1 MPTAALVFWIIA
13 LVLAAF
19 GVVFALLGLNSERAY
34 WSQRDPS
41 GDARTDAT
49 KLSAIVKRAGH
60 FATGE
65 YRAPLRIAAIG
76 VLMCELALA
85 FAAVALIVTLAG

>member
-13 LVLAAF
+13 LALLAFAA
-19 GVVFALLGLNSERAY
+19 VFVILGLNSERAY
-34 WSQRDPS
+34 WTQRDPS
-41 GDARTDAT
+41 GDARTEAT
-49 KLSAIVKRAGH
+49 PFSAILRRAGH

-76 VLMCELALA
+76 VLMGELALL
-85 FAAVALIVTLAG
+85 FAVLALIVTLAG

>member
-19 GVVFALLGLNSERAY
+19 GVVFAILGLSSERAY
-34 WSQRDPS
+34 WAQRDPS

-49 KLSAIVKRAGH
+49 KLSAVVRRAGH

-65 YRAPLRIAAIG
+65 YRASLRIAAIG
-76 VLMCELALA
+76 VLMCEIALG
-85 FAAVALIVTLAG
+85 FAVVALIVTLAG

>member
-1 MPTAALVFWIIA
+1 VSNVALVFWIFA
-13 LVLAAF
+13 VVLFLF
-19 GVVFALLGLNSERAY
+19 GVVFIVLGMNSERAY

-49 KLSAIVKRAGH
+49 PVSAIIKRAGH
-60 FATGE
+60 FAAGE

-76 VLMCELALA
+76 ALMCEVAIG
-85 FAAVALIVTLAG
+85 FAAIALIATFAT